1 MRDRDL
7 RQWKALVRQRADRE
21 RRELSVDVVDELACH
36 LADLHA
42 TAVRNGASD
51 ADARRMALD
60 TLNAASFLELSKRP
74 RARSRGTV
82 FMKSDLIYAVR
93 RLRKKPL
100 FTAAAVLTLALGI
113 GANSAI
119 FTVVNA
125 VLLRPLPYPAP
136 DRLMMLWTYNPR
148 QGYNKDVSAYPN
160 FDDWRRQSA
169 SFQGMTAYVGANF
182 TLTQAGDPAQIG
194 GAIVTP
200 GFFETLG
207 VAPALGRTFGAR
219 EGAAGGARVAILSH
233 GLWQTR
239 FGGDPAM
246 VGRTVMLNSVSHEV
260 LGVMPAS
267 FAHPETAAVWT
278 PLAPSE
284 RLVPLM
290 QSRSSYWLQ
299 VVGRLKPWIDR
310 RAAQSEMDMIASAL
324 ERQYPDAN
332 AGIGVRLVPMHE
344 EIVGDVRQ
352 PLLILFGTAVLVL
365 LIACANVANLLLA
378 RAASRQ
384 RELAIRTAL
393 GAGRRRLIAQ
403 LLTESLVLATVGGA
417 AGLLLAAWG
426 IQALPSLAPS
436 NLPRLTSVRF
446 DTSVILYTS
455 LASLVTGLVFGAAP
469 ALQSAAATAGEF
481 LKERGRA
488 ESQGTRGRRLRAAF
502 AIAEVAV
509 ALVLVIGAGLLVR
522 SFVAMN
528 KMDLGF
534 DARGIL
540 AVRVELPRARYS
552 QDTQITAFFNDLAS
566 RLRALPGVQSIGLG
580 SSIVRAPQSSTLSVQ
595 GRTAQDPNVPNLS
608 VPYDSVTPEF
618 FTTLRIPLRR
628 GRLFTSA
635 DGPATQ
641 RVVVVNES
649 LARRF
654 FPDDDALGKRVTYD
668 DPTDAQ
674 ARWLTIVGIVADTR
688 RGGVDR
694 EPRAELYYP
703 LTQLPDR
710 RMYVLVR
717 TSGDP
722 LALVRPAQAQVW
734 AIDSNQPT
742 ASVRSVEAILA
753 DAQANRRFTTLLLGL
768 FSIVALALA
777 AIGIYGVIA
786 YSTAQRVQE
795 IGIRMA
801 LGASRTNVLTSVLKE
816 AVMIGVVGLALGM
829 AAALALTRFLSGLL
843 FGVGARDP
851 MTFVALP
858 LVLLLVAVLAALIP
872 ATRAVRVNPLIALR
886 GD

>member
-60 TLNAASFLELSKRP
+60 TLDAASFLELSKRP

-82 FMKSDLIYAVR
+82 FMKSDLIYADRGLR
-93 RLRKKPL
+93 RKPL
-100 FTAAAVLTLALGI
+100 FTATAVLTLALGI

-119 FTVVNA
+119 FTVVSA
-125 VLLRPLPYPAP
+125 VLLRPLPYPTP

-169 SFQGMTAYVGANF
+169 SFEGMSAYFDANF
-182 TLTQAGDPAQIG
+182 TLTQAGDPAQIE

-239 FGGDPAM
+239 FGGDPAI
-246 VGRTVMLNSVSHEV
+246 VGRTVMLNSVSHGV

-267 FAHPETAAVWT
+267 FAHPDTAAVWT

-284 RLVPLM
+284 RLVPVM
-290 QSRSSYWLQ
+290 QSRTSYWLQ

-365 LIACANVANLLLA
+365 LIACANVANLVLA

-426 IQALPSLAPS
+426 IQALPSLAPA
-436 NLPRLTSVRF
+436 NLPRLTGVRI

-488 ESQGTRGRRLRAAF
+488 ESQGARGRRLRAAF

-528 KMDLGF
+528 KVDLGF
-534 DARGIL
+534 EPRGIL

-552 QDTQITAFFNDLAS
+552 QDAQITAFFNDLAS

-580 SSIVRAPQSSTLSVQ
+580 SSIVRALQSSTLSVH
-595 GRTAQDPNVPNLS
+595 GRPAPDPNVRNLA

-635 DGPATQ
+635 DGPPTP

-816 AVMIGVVGLALGM
+816 AVVIGVVGLAVGM

-858 LVLLLVAVLAALIP
+858 LGLLLVAVLAALIP
-872 ATRAVRVNPLIALR
+872 ATRAVRVNPLVALR

>member
-1 MRDRDL
+1 MRDREL

-51 ADARRMALD
+51 AEARHMALD

-93 RLRKKPL
+93 GLRKKPL

-119 FTVVNA
+119 FTVVSA

-169 SFQGMTAYVGANF
+169 SFEGMSAYFDANF
-182 TLTQAGDPAQIG
+182 TLTQAGDPAQIE

-207 VAPALGRTFGAR
+207 VAPALGRTFGAG
-219 EGAAGGARVAILSH
+219 EAARVAILSH

-239 FGGDPAM
+239 FGGDPAI

-278 PLAPSE
+278 PLAPSD
-284 RLVPLM
+284 RLAPFM
-290 QSRSSYWLQ
+290 QSRSWSWLQ
-299 VVGRLKPWIDR
+299 VVGRLKPSIDR
-310 RAAQSEMDMIASAL
+310 RAAQSEMDMIASTL

-344 EIVGDVRQ
+344 EIVGDVRK

-393 GAGRRRLIAQ
+393 GAGRRRLIGQ

-426 IQALPSLAPS
+426 IQALLSLAPS
-436 NLPRLTSVRF
+436 DLPRLTGVRI

-469 ALQSAAATAGEF
+469 ALQSASATAGEF

-488 ESQGTRGRRLRAAF
+488 ESQGARGRRLRAAV

-522 SFVAMN
+522 SFFAMN
-528 KMDLGF
+528 KVDLGF

-552 QDTQITAFFNDLAS
+552 QDAQITAFFNDLAS
-566 RLRALPGVQSIGLG
+566 RMRALPGVQSIGLG
-580 SSIVRAPQSSTLSVQ
+580 SSIVRAPQSSTLSVH
-595 GRTAQDPNVPNLS
+595 GRPAQDPNVRNPS

-628 GRLFTSA
+628 GRLFTSS

-694 EPRAELYYP
+694 ELRSELYIRSRSCRIDGC
-703 LTQLPDR
+703 TCS
-710 RMYVLVR
+710 
-717 TSGDP
+717 SG
-722 LALVRPAQAQVW
+722 RPAIRW
-734 AIDSNQPT
+734 RWCGRRRRRSGRSIPT
-742 ASVRSVEAILA
+742 SRRPASDLSRRSSPT
-753 DAQANRRFTTLLLGL
+753 RRRT
-768 FSIVALALA
+768 A
-777 AIGIYGVIA
+777 ASRPCSSGCSRSSPWRLPRSA
-786 YSTAQRVQE
+786 STA
-795 IGIRMA
+795 
-801 LGASRTNVLTSVLKE
+801 
-816 AVMIGVVGLALGM
+816 
-829 AAALALTRFLSGLL
+829 
-843 FGVGARDP
+843 
-851 MTFVALP
+851 
-858 LVLLLVAVLAALIP
+858 
-872 ATRAVRVNPLIALR
+872 
-886 GD
+886 

>member
-7 RQWKALVRQRADRE
+7 REWKALVRRRADRE
-21 RRELSVDVVDELACH
+21 RRELSMDVVDELACH

-42 TAVRNGASD
+42 MAVRNGASD
-51 ADARRMALD
+51 ADARRVALE
-60 TLNAASFLELSKRP
+60 TLNAASFLEVSKRP
-74 RARSRGTV
+74 RARSRGGV
-82 FMKSDLIYAVR
+82 FIKSDVLYAIR
-93 RLRKKPL
+93 GLRKKPL
-100 FTAAAVLTLALGI
+100 FSAAAVLTLALGI

-119 FTVVNA
+119 FTVVSA

-148 QGYNKDVSAYPN
+148 QGYDKDVSAYPN
-160 FDDWRRQSA
+160 FDDWRRQST
-169 SFQGMTAYVGANF
+169 SFEGMSAYFDADF
-182 TLTQAGDPAQIG
+182 TLTQAGDPAQIE

-207 VAPALGRTFGAR
+207 VAPALGRTFGAA
-219 EGAAGGARVAILSH
+219 EGAAAGAPVAILSH
-233 GLWQTR
+233 RLWQTR
-239 FGGDPAM
+239 FGGDPAI
-246 VGRTVMLNSVSHEV
+246 VGRTIMLNSVSHEV

-267 FAHPETAAVWT
+267 FAHPETAVVWT
-278 PLAPSE
+278 PLVPSE
-284 RLVPLM
+284 RLAPVM
-290 QSRSSYWLQ
+290 RSRTSYWLQ
-299 VVGRLKPWIDR
+299 VLGRLKPGVDR
-310 RAAQSEMDMIASAL
+310 RAAQSEMDTIAAAL
-324 ERQYPDAN
+324 ERQYPDGN

-403 LLTESLVLATVGGA
+403 LLTEGLVLAAVGGA

-436 NLPRLTSVRF
+436 NLPRLTGIRI

-469 ALQSAAATAGEF
+469 ALQGAAATAGEF

-488 ESQGTRGRRLRAAF
+488 ESPGARGRRLRAAF

-528 KMDLGF
+528 KVDLGF
-534 DARGIL
+534 DPRGIL

-552 QDTQITAFFNDLAS
+552 QGAQAIAFFNDLAS
-566 RLRALPGVQSIGLG
+566 RLRALPGVQSVGLG
-580 SSIVRAPQSSTLSVQ
+580 SSIVRAPQSSTLSVY
-595 GRTAQDPNVPNLS
+595 GRPAQDPNVRNPS
-608 VPYDSVTPEF
+608 VPYDSVTPDF

-635 DGPATQ
+635 DGPATE

-649 LARRF
+649 LVRRF

-668 DPTDAQ
+668 DPADPQ

-694 EPRAELYYP
+694 ETRAEVYYP
-703 LTQLPDR
+703 LTQFPDR

-734 AIDSNQPT
+734 AIDPNQPT

-816 AVMIGVVGLALGM
+816 AVVIGLAGLALGT

-851 MTFVALP
+851 VTFVALP
-858 LVLLLVAVLAALIP
+858 LGLLLVAVLAALIP
-872 ATRAVRVNPLIALR
+872 ATRAVRVDPLVALH

>member
-21 RRELSVDVVDELACH
+21 RRELSMDVVDELACH

-60 TLNAASFLELSKRP
+60 TVNAASFLELSKRP
-74 RARSRGTV
+74 RARARGTV
-82 FMKSDLIYAVR
+82 FMKSDLIYALR
-93 RLRKKPL
+93 GLRKKPL
-100 FTAAAVLTLALGI
+100 FTVAAVLTLALGI

-119 FTVVNA
+119 FTAVNA

-148 QGYNKDVSAYPN
+148 QGYDKDVSAYPN

-169 SFQGMTAYVGANF
+169 SFEGMSAYFEANF
-182 TLTQAGDPAQIG
+182 TLTHAGDPAQIW

-239 FGGDPAM
+239 FGGDPAI

-267 FAHPETAAVWT
+267 FAHPDTAAVWT

-290 QSRSSYWLQ
+290 QSRTAYWLQ
-299 VVGRLKPWIDR
+299 VVGRLKTGIER
-310 RAAQSEMDMIASAL
+310 RAAQSEMDTIASAL

-332 AGIGVRLVPMHE
+332 AGVGVKLVPMHE

-384 RELAIRTAL
+384 RELAIRAAL

-403 LLTESLVLATVGGA
+403 LLTESLVLATAGGA

-436 NLPRLTSVRF
+436 DLPRLTGVRL

-455 LASLVTGLVFGAAP
+455 LASLVTGLAFGAAP

-488 ESQGTRGRRLRAAF
+488 ESQGVRGRRLRAAF

-509 ALVLVIGAGLLVR
+509 ALVLVIGAGLLIR

-528 KMDLGF
+528 KVALGF
-534 DARGIL
+534 DPRGVL

-552 QDTQITAFFNDLAS
+552 QDAQITAFFNDLSS
-566 RLRALPGVQSIGLG
+566 RLRALPGVQAIGLG
-580 SSIVRAPQSSTLSVQ
+580 SSIVRAPQSSTISVQ
-595 GRTAQDPNVPNLS
+595 GRPAPPPNVRNVS

-628 GRLFTSA
+628 GRLFTSG

-641 RVVVVNES
+641 RVVMVNES

-654 FPDDDALGKRVTYD
+654 FPDDDALGKRITYD

-694 EPRAELYYP
+694 EPRAEVYYP
-703 LTQLPDR
+703 VTQLPDR

-742 ASVRSVEAILA
+742 SSVRSVEAILA

-768 FSIVALALA
+768 FSMVALALA

-816 AVMIGVVGLALGM
+816 AVVIGVVGLALGI

-858 LVLLLVAVLAALIP
+858 LGLLLVAVVAALIP
-872 ATRAVRVNPLIALR
+872 ATRAVRVNPLVALR

>member
-51 ADARRMALD
+51 ADGRRMALD

-74 RARSRGTV
+74 RARSRGTI
-82 FMKSDLIYAVR
+82 FMKSDLVYALR
-93 RLRKKPL
+93 GLRKKPL
-100 FTAAAVLTLALGI
+100 FAAATMLTLALGI

-125 VLLRPLPYPAP
+125 VLLRALPYPTP
-136 DRLMMLWTYNPR
+136 DRLMMLWTDNPR

-169 SFQGMTAYVGANF
+169 SFEGMSAYAGATF
-182 TLTQAGDPAQIG
+182 TLTQAGDPAHVG

-219 EGAAGGARVAILSH
+219 EAAVGGTRVAILSH

-239 FGGDPAM
+239 FGGDPAI
-246 VGRTVMLNSVSHEV
+246 VGRTVMLNSISHEV

-267 FAHPETAAVWT
+267 FAHPETAVVWT

-284 RLVPLM
+284 RLAPLM

-299 VVGRLKPWIDR
+299 VVGRLKPGIDR

-324 ERQYPDAN
+324 ERQHPVAN

-352 PLLILFGTAVLVL
+352 PLLILFGTAALVLV
-365 LIACANVANLLLA
+365 IACANVANLLLA

-403 LLTESLVLATVGGA
+403 QLTESLVLATVGGA

-436 NLPRLTSVRF
+436 NLPRLTGVRI

-469 ALQSAAATAGEF
+469 ALQSAAVTAGEF
-481 LKERGRA
+481 LKGRCA
-488 ESQGTRGRRLRAAF
+488 DSQRARGRRLRAAV

-528 KMDLGF
+528 KVDLGF

-552 QDTQITAFFNDLAS
+552 QDAQITAFFNDLAS
-566 RLRALPGVQSIGLG
+566 RLRALPSVESVGLG
-580 SSIVRAPQSSTLSVQ
+580 SSIVRAPQSSTLSVH
-595 GRTAQDPNVPNLS
+595 GRPAQDPNVRNLS
-608 VPYDSVTPEF
+608 VPYDSITPEF
-618 FTTLRIPLRR
+618 FTTLRIPLRG

-635 DGPATQ
+635 DGPATP

-654 FPDDDALGKRVTYD
+654 FPDNDALGKRVTYD
-668 DPTDAQ
+668 DPTDTQ

-688 RGGVDR
+688 RGGADR

-703 LTQLPDR
+703 HTQLPDR
-710 RMYVLVR
+710 WMYALVR

-734 AIDSNQPT
+734 AIDPNQPT

-768 FSIVALALA
+768 FSVVALALA

-801 LGASRTNVLTSVLKE
+801 LGASRTNVLTSVLRE
-816 AVMIGVVGLALGM
+816 AVMIGVVGLALGI

-843 FGVGARDP
+843 FGVGAHDP

-858 LVLLLVAVLAALIP
+858 LGLLLVAVLAALIP
-872 ATRAVRVNPLIALR
+872 ATRAVHVNPLVALR